1 MISFFSSTSEAKLH
15 LLLTAKISSN
25 SVKPSILIIVYSHI
39 DLRRNSNRDVD
50 LNHHTAKEDPSA
62 SMTRTENLASKSEK
76 RTFRPGG
83 QISQIQGSWHK
94 ASVEAFAEG
103 LCCASG
109 GDGGRQRVCLQTH
122 KVCGLN
128 VNGVRTKQPPRRD
141 PCDRRSV

>member
-1 MISFFSSTSEAKLH
+1 MFFFWSTSEAKLH
-15 LLLTAKISSN
+15 LLLTTKISS
-25 SVKPSILIIVYSHI
+25 STVKPSILIIVYSHI
-39 DLRRNSNRDVD
+39 DLRWNSNRDVD
-50 LNHHTAKEDPSA
+50 LNRHTANEDLFA
-62 SMTRTENLASKSEK
+62 SITRIQNLASKSEK
-76 RTFRPGG
+76 RTFRPRG
-83 QISQIQGSWHK
+83 QISQIRGGSYK